1 MMIDF
6 VFCYHYRLYCYHHC
20 HDCSLCLHHRLCHPH
35 YHCSLSSFT
44 VIVHCNRS
52 SALFI
57 ITSIV
62 HCHCSSSSFIII
74 VHCNH
79 SLLLFIVIIHHHCSS
94 SLVIIIVH
102 RNHSSSSF
110 IIIVHHHCSSS
121 LSLFIIIV
129 HCHCSSSLFIVIV
142 HHHYSSASHLH
153 CSSPLSSS
161 SSSSSFINHCSL
173 SSSFILVITIIVIF
187 IKITLI
193 KLKCYLSFQLFLGE
207 TKKHESKVVIA
218 GMDNSIRC
226 ECNQPTDVSKHPHQA
241 FEEKLI
247 IREFFIT
254 VKLFQIF
261 AIFWFKG
268 DTQWKCAPIP
278 CSSSCSLLFDM
289 LEEKK

>member
-6 VFCYHYRLYCYHHC
+6 VFCYHYCLYCYHHC

-57 ITSIV
+57 ITIIV

-79 SLLLFIVIIHHHCSS
+79 SLLLFIVIVHHHCSS
-94 SLVIIIVH
+94 SLFIIIVH
-102 RNHSSSSF
+102 RNHSSS
-110 IIIVHHHCSSS
+110 
-121 LSLFIIIV
+121 LFIIII

-142 HHHYSSASHLH
+142 HYHCSSASHLH

-173 SSSFILVITIIVIF
+173 SSSFIFVIIIHICHHHYCHF
-187 IKITLI
+187 YKNYHH
-193 KLKCYLSFQLFLGE
+193 KLNCYLSFQLFLGIA
-207 TKKHESKVVIA
+207 KQHKSKVVIA
-218 GMDNSIRC
+218 GMDNSIRR
-226 ECNQPTDVSKHPHQA
+226 ECNQPTDVSKYPHQA

-247 IREFFIT
+247 IREFFIA
-254 VKLFQIF
+254 VKLLQIF

-268 DTQWKCAPIP
+268 DTQWKCTSIP